1 MLIACLHGF
10 LHRADLDK
18 KEEEI
23 KKLKDMHPAI
33 NKGKGL
39 MKVQNRQRRQKMA
52 ALKENTKEALA
63 FTESYE
69 VDLKS
74 ISFETRESQPKMIT
88 LNYTPA
94 TINSGLESSSTHNTS
109 LHSTVTSSISNS
121 PQLPQQNCSQPI
133 AEILYLLD
141 TYGVSDDFYH
151 ELSMINTLLPRSHEV
166 KKLRKFISSG
176 IEIQYLQHPYFGCY
190 VSFPEYLSSTLTHL
204 CQSGCILQSPIEVK
218 ISGDGAPFYRSSSF
232 IILSF
237 SFPTLDP
244 DSLSATGMPKM

>member
-1 MLIACLHGF
+1 MPGF

-39 MKVQNRQRRQKMA
+39 MKVQNWQRRRKMA

-74 ISFETRESQPKMIT
+74 ISFEMRESQPKMIT

-94 TINSGLESSSTHNTS
+94 PISSGLETSSTNNTS
-109 LHSTVTSSISNS
+109 LHSTGTSSISNS

-141 TYGVSDDFYH
+141 TYGS
-151 ELSMINTLLPRSHEV
+151 
-166 KKLRKFISSG
+166 
-176 IEIQYLQHPYFGCY
+176 FG
-190 VSFPEYLSSTLTHL
+190 
-204 CQSGCILQSPIEVK
+204 
-218 ISGDGAPFYRSSSF
+218 
-232 IILSF
+232 
-237 SFPTLDP
+237 
-244 DSLSATGMPKM
+244 